1 MHEDT
6 YTEMELPRWPSKGD
20 RRNLE
25 QRWLEKLELLGE
37 GLDLEDLPD
46 GTPRQLAKAVEEFNL
61 RLFWECHE
69 TLEDVWRETPY
80 PERFFYHAIIKAA
93 VGFHHMSRHNLH
105 GARVK
110 LADAVRLLRLFHPGC
125 MGLRMD
131 MLLQDT
137 TEWLAR
143 LEVDSP
149 VDWAALEASPT
160 PTIQVSDSVP
170 PGVRTPASGG

>member
-1 MHEDT
+1 MDEDT
-6 YTEMELPRWPSKGD
+6 VTEVGLPRWPSKGD

-25 QRWLEKLELLGE
+25 QRWLEKLELAGE
-37 GLDLEDLPD
+37 GLDLEDLPA
-46 GTPRQLAKAVEEFNL
+46 GTPRQLAKAVEEFNR

-110 LADAVRLLRLFHPGC
+110 LWDAVRLLRLFHPGC
-125 MGLRMD
+125 MGLRTD
-131 MLLQDT
+131 MLLQGT
-137 TEWLAR
+137 TELLMR

-149 VDWAALEASPT
+149 VDWAALDALPT
-160 PTIQVSDSVP
+160 PTIREADSVP
-170 PGVRTPASGG
+170 PGVSTSAPSG

>member
-1 MHEDT
+1 MHEYTD
-6 YTEMELPRWPSKGD
+6 TEMELPRWPSKGD

-25 QRWLEKLELLGE
+25 QRWLEKLELPGE
-37 GLDLEDLPD
+37 GLDMEDLPA
-46 GTPRQLAKAVEEFNL
+46 GAPRQLAKAVEEFNR

-110 LADAVRLLRLFHPGC
+110 LSDAVRLLRLFQPGC
-125 MGLRMD
+125 MGLRTD
-131 MLLQDT
+131 VLLRDT

-149 VDWAALEASPT
+149 VDWAALDALPT
-160 PTIQVSDSVP
+160 PTIREADLGR
-170 PGVRTPASGG
+170 PGVRTSASGG

>member
-6 YTEMELPRWPSKGD
+6 GTEMELPRWPSKGD

-25 QRWLEKLELLGE
+25 QRWLEKLELPGE
-37 GLDLEDLPD
+37 GLDLEDLPAE
-46 GTPRQLAKAVEEFNL
+46 TPRQLAKAVEEFNR
-61 RLFWECHE
+61 RLFWECH
-69 TLEDVWRETPY
+69 ETPY

-110 LADAVRLLRLFHPGC
+110 LSDAARLLRLFHPGC
-125 MGLRMD
+125 MGLRTD
-131 MLLQDT
+131 MLLWDT

-143 LEVDSP
+143 LGVDSP
-149 VDWAALEASPT
+149 VDWAALDALPT
-160 PTIQVSDSVP
+160 PTIREADPVP
-170 PGVRTPASGG
+170 PGVRTSASGG